1 MAVMV
6 KVRVS
11 VRVRVGL
18 GGRGAVGLEV
28 GTLTAHQ
35 SQPKLTPS
43 PRSISGATYSGVPHL
58 VGN

>member
-11 VRVRVGL
+11 VRIRVGL
-18 GGRGAVGLEV
+18 GGRGVGLEV

-58 VGN
+58 VGI